1 MITFL
6 ISILLLI
13 TAYFTYGKLVE
24 RFFGASASNL
34 TPVKRLADGVDYI
47 EMKPWR
53 MYVIQLLNIAGLG
66 PIFGAILGA
75 AYGPMAY
82 VWIIVGSIFMGA
94 THDYFSGMLSLRM
107 DGKSYPD
114 IVGKYLG
121 NNVKKG
127 MTIVSVLLLFAVG
140 ASFVTGPAGLLAN
153 LTGWDMRL
161 FFGIVFI
168 YYILATLLPVNQ
180 IIGRIYP
187 FFGGFLV
194 LMAVMISVVMLFKGF
209 SGSLNIPELSFSNL
223 KNMHTNPE
231 TNILFPMLFIV
242 VSCGAIS
249 GFHATQSPIVA
260 RCMTNEK
267 YGRPVFYG
275 AMITESVITMIWA
288 TAAIAYFGGVDGLNA
303 AAAAGKT
310 PAIMVN
316 EITNSWLGKLGAVFA
331 ILGVVVLPITTG
343 DTAFRGLRLILADA
357 LKLNQKPIKNRLY
370 IAVPVFVIAFFLCG
384 NEFSTL
390 WKFVGI
396 TNQILSA
403 VFLWTITSYL
413 ISVKKAHWL
422 ASIPA
427 TFMTAVVVNYFLV
440 APYGAGGL
448 NLLPIIGNI
457 AGAVVGIVM
466 FIYFIFKGFKKKYF
480 IHYENK

>member
-1 MITFL
+1 MFTFL
-6 ISILLLI
+6 IAIILLI
-13 TAYFTYGKLVE
+13 AAYFTYGKFVE
-24 RFFGASASNL
+24 RYFGASEANE
-34 TPVKRLADGVDYI
+34 TPVKKMADGVDYI

-53 MYVIQLLNIAGLG
+53 MYVVQLLNIAGLG

-82 VWIIVGSIFMGA
+82 VWIVVGSVIMGA
-94 THDYFSGMLSLRM
+94 THDYFSGMLSLRL

-114 IVGKYLG
+114 IVGRYLG
-121 NNVKKG
+121 SGVKRG
-127 MTIVSVLLLFAVG
+127 MTVVSVLLLFAVG

-153 LTGWDMRL
+153 LTGWNMKI
-161 FFGIVFI
+161 FFVIVFG

-187 FFGGFLV
+187 YFGAFLV
-194 LMAVMISVVMLFKGF
+194 IMAVMVSAVMLYKGF
-209 SGSLNIPELSFSNL
+209 TGSLTIPEVSFGDL
-223 KNMHTNPE
+223 RNMHSDPQ

-249 GFHATQSPIVA
+249 GFHATQSPIVS

-316 EITNSWLGKLGAVFA
+316 EITNSWLGKLGAIFA

-343 DTAFRGLRLILADA
+343 DTAFRGLRLVLADA
-357 LKLNQKPIKNRLY
+357 LRLSQKPIKNRLY
-370 IAVPVFVIAFFLCG
+370 IAVPVFIIAFFLCG
-384 NEFSTL
+384 NEFATL

-403 VFLWTITSYL
+403 VFLWTIAVYL
-413 ISVKKAHWL
+413 VTQRKGHWL

-427 TFMTAVVVNYFLV
+427 AFMTVVVVNYFLV
-440 APYGAGGL
+440 APFASGGL
-448 NLLPIIGNI
+448 NLPAFVGNI
-457 AGAVVGIVM
+457 AGFSTALVIYLM
-466 FIYFIFKGFKKKYF
+466 FFIWIKKQN
-480 IHYENK
+480 NK

>member
-1 MITFL
+1 MITLFV
-6 ISILLLI
+6 SIALLI
-13 TAYFTYGKLVE
+13 LGYLIYGKFIEKL
-24 RFFGASASNL
+24 FGASDKIE
-34 TPVKRLADGVDYI
+34 TPVKRLYDGVDYI

-82 VWIIVGSIFMGA
+82 VWIVIGSIFMGA
-94 THDYFSGMLSLRM
+94 MHDYFSGMLSLRM

-121 NNVKKG
+121 NNVKRG
-127 MTIVSVLLLFAVG
+127 ITAVSVLLLFAVG

-153 LTGWDMRL
+153 LTGWNMKI
-161 FFGIVFI
+161 FFAGVFI
-168 YYILATLLPVNQ
+168 YYILATMLPVNQ

-194 LMAVMISVVMLFKGF
+194 LMAIMVSSVMIYKGF
-209 SGSLNIPELSFSNL
+209 SGSIHIPEISLGQL
-223 KNMHTNPE
+223 KNLHSSPE

-249 GFHATQSPIVA
+249 GFHATQSPILS
-260 RCMTNEK
+260 RCMANEK

-316 EITNSWLGKLGAVFA
+316 EITNSWLGKLGALFA
-331 ILGVVVLPITTG
+331 IIGVVVLPITTG

-357 LKLNQKPIKNRLY
+357 FKLNQKPIQNRLY
-370 IAVPVFVIAFFLCG
+370 IAAPVFVIAFFLCG
-384 NEFSTL
+384 NEFATL

-403 VFLWTITSYL
+403 VFLWTITAYL
-413 ISVKKAHWL
+413 ITVKKPHWL
-422 ASIPA
+422 SSIPA
-427 TFMTAVVVNYFLV
+427 TFMTAIVVNYFLV

-448 NLLPIIGNI
+448 NLSHVIGNI
-457 AGAVVGIVM
+457 AGATIGVVI
-466 FIYFIFKGFKKKYF
+466 FILFIIKGLRNRGHV
-480 IHYENK
+480 ISD

>member
-1 MITFL
+1 MFTFL
-6 ISILLLI
+6 IAIILLI
-13 TAYFTYGKLVE
+13 AAYFTYGKFVE
-24 RFFGASASNL
+24 RYFGASEANE
-34 TPVKRLADGVDYI
+34 TPVKKMADGVDYI

-53 MYVIQLLNIAGLG
+53 MYVVQLLNIAGLG

-82 VWIIVGSIFMGA
+82 VWIVVGSVIMGA
-94 THDYFSGMLSLRM
+94 THDYFSGMLSLRL

-114 IVGKYLG
+114 IVGRYLG
-121 NNVKKG
+121 SGVKRG
-127 MTIVSVLLLFAVG
+127 MTVVSVLLLFAVG

-153 LTGWDMRL
+153 LTGWNMNI
-161 FFGIVFI
+161 FFVIVFG

-187 FFGGFLV
+187 YFGAFLV
-194 LMAVMISVVMLFKGF
+194 IMAVMVSAVMLYKGF
-209 SGSLNIPELSFSNL
+209 TGSLTIPEVSFGDL
-223 KNMHTNPE
+223 RNMHSDPQ

-249 GFHATQSPIVA
+249 GFHATQSPIVS

-316 EITNSWLGKLGAVFA
+316 EITNSWLGKLGAIFA

-343 DTAFRGLRLILADA
+343 DTAFRGLRLVLADA
-357 LKLNQKPIKNRLY
+357 LRLSQKPIKNRLY
-370 IAVPVFVIAFFLCG
+370 IAVPVFIIAFFLCG
-384 NEFSTL
+384 NEFATL

-403 VFLWTITSYL
+403 VFLWTIAVYL
-413 ISVKKAHWL
+413 VTQRKGHWL

-427 TFMTAVVVNYFLV
+427 AFMTVVVVNYFLV
-440 APYGAGGL
+440 APFASGGL
-448 NLLPIIGNI
+448 NLPVFVGNI
-457 AGAVVGIVM
+457 AGFSTALVIYLM
-466 FIYFIFKGFKKKYF
+466 FFSWIKK
-480 IHYENK
+480 HNNK

>member
-1 MITFL
+1 MFTFF
-6 ISILLLI
+6 ISVALLI
-13 TAYFTYGKLVE
+13 IAYFTYGKFVE
-24 RFFGASASNL
+24 RFFGASASNV

-82 VWIIVGSIFMGA
+82 IWIVVGSVIMGA

-121 NNVKKG
+121 SNVRKG
-127 MTIVSVLLLFAVG
+127 MMVVTVLLLFAVG

-153 LTGWDMRL
+153 LTGWNMKI
-161 FFGIVFI
+161 FFAVVFL

-194 LMAVMISVVMLFKGF
+194 VMAVMVSSVMIYKGF
-209 SGSLNIPELSFSNL
+209 SGELHIPEISLGQL
-223 KNMHTNPE
+223 KNLHSAPE

-249 GFHATQSPIVA
+249 GFHATQSPIVS

-288 TAAIAYFGGVDGLNA
+288 TAAIAYFGGVDGLNT

-316 EITNSWLGKLGAVFA
+316 EITNSWLGRLGAVFA

-357 LKLNQKPIKNRLY
+357 LKLNQKPIQNRLF

-384 NEFSTL
+384 SEFATL

-403 VFLWTITSYL
+403 VFLWTIAAYL
-413 ISVKKAHWL
+413 ISVKKPHWL
-422 ASIPA
+422 ASVPA

-448 NLLPIIGNI
+448 DLSPVIGNI
-457 AGAVVGIVM
+457 AGATIGGAI
-466 FIYFIFKGFKKKYF
+466 FILFIIKGVRSRGTGDW
-480 IHYENK
+480 

>member
-1 MITFL
+1 MITFFVAV
-6 ISILLLI
+6 LLLI
-13 TAYFTYGKLVE
+13 TAYFTYGKFVE
-24 RFFGASASNL
+24 RFFGASSSNV

-82 VWIIVGSIFMGA
+82 VWIVVGSIIMGA

-121 NNVKKG
+121 NGVKKG
-127 MTIVSVLLLFAVG
+127 MTVVTVLLLFAVG

-153 LTGWDMRL
+153 LTGWNMKL
-161 FFGIVFI
+161 FFAIVFF

-180 IIGRIYP
+180 IIGRVYP

-194 LMAVMISVVMLFKGF
+194 LMAVMVSSVMIYKGF
-209 SGSLNIPELSFSNL
+209 SGSLHIPEISFGQLRNL
-223 KNMHTNPE
+223 HSAPE

-249 GFHATQSPIVA
+249 GFHATQSPIVS

-316 EITNSWLGKLGAVFA
+316 EITNSWLGKLGAIFA

-357 LKLNQKPIKNRLY
+357 LKLSQKPIKNRLL

-384 NEFSTL
+384 NEFATL

-403 VFLWTITSYL
+403 VFLWTISVYL
-413 ISVKKAHWL
+413 LSIGKTHWIT
-422 ASIPA
+422 SIPA
-427 TFMTAVVVNYFLV
+427 AFMTLVVVNYFLV
-440 APYGAGGL
+440 APYSAGGL
-448 NLLPIIGNI
+448 NLPAIIGNI
-457 AGAVVGIVM
+457 SGVVVAVVVYVL
-466 FIYFIFKGFKKKYF
+466 FFNFKIRKS
-480 IHYENK
+480 NKS

>member
-1 MITFL
+1 MFTFL
-6 ISILLLI
+6 IAIILLI
-13 TAYFTYGKLVE
+13 AAYFTYGKFVE
-24 RFFGASASNL
+24 RYFGASEANE
-34 TPVKRLADGVDYI
+34 TPVKKMADGVDYI

-53 MYVIQLLNIAGLG
+53 MYVVQLLNIAGLG

-82 VWIIVGSIFMGA
+82 VWIVVGSVIMGA
-94 THDYFSGMLSLRM
+94 THDYFSGMLSLRL

-114 IVGKYLG
+114 IVGRYLG
-121 NNVKKG
+121 SGVKRG
-127 MTIVSVLLLFAVG
+127 MTVVSVLLLFAVG

-153 LTGWDMRL
+153 LTGWNMNI
-161 FFGIVFI
+161 FFVIVFG

-187 FFGGFLV
+187 YFGAFLV
-194 LMAVMISVVMLFKGF
+194 IMAVMVSAVMLYKGF
-209 SGSLNIPELSFSNL
+209 TGSLTIPEVSFGDL
-223 KNMHTNPE
+223 RNMHSDPQ

-249 GFHATQSPIVA
+249 GFHATQSPIVS

-316 EITNSWLGKLGAVFA
+316 EITNSWLGKLGAIFA

-343 DTAFRGLRLILADA
+343 DTAFRGLRLVLADA
-357 LKLNQKPIKNRLY
+357 LRLSQKPIKNRLY
-370 IAVPVFVIAFFLCG
+370 IAVPVFIIAFFLCG
-384 NEFSTL
+384 NEFATL

-403 VFLWTITSYL
+403 VFLWTIAVYL
-413 ISVKKAHWL
+413 VTQRKGHWL

-427 TFMTAVVVNYFLV
+427 AFMTVVVVNYFLV
-440 APYGAGGL
+440 APFASGGL
-448 NLLPIIGNI
+448 NLPAFVGNI
-457 AGAVVGIVM
+457 AGFSTALVIYLM
-466 FIYFIFKGFKKKYF
+466 FFTWIKKQN
-480 IHYENK
+480 NK

>member
-1 MITFL
+1 MFTFL
-6 ISILLLI
+6 IAIILLI
-13 TAYFTYGKLVE
+13 AAYFTYGKFVE
-24 RFFGASASNL
+24 RYFGASEANE
-34 TPVKRLADGVDYI
+34 TPVKKMADGVDYI

-53 MYVIQLLNIAGLG
+53 MYVVQLLNIAGLG

-82 VWIIVGSIFMGA
+82 VWIVVGSVIMGA
-94 THDYFSGMLSLRM
+94 THDYFSGMLSLRL

-114 IVGKYLG
+114 IVGRYLG
-121 NNVKKG
+121 SGVKRG
-127 MTIVSVLLLFAVG
+127 MTVVSVLLLFAVG

-153 LTGWDMRL
+153 LTGWNMNI
-161 FFGIVFI
+161 FFVIVFG

-187 FFGGFLV
+187 YFGAFLV
-194 LMAVMISVVMLFKGF
+194 IMAVMVSAVMLYKGF
-209 SGSLNIPELSFSNL
+209 TGSLTIPEVSFGDL
-223 KNMHTNPE
+223 RNMHSDPQ

-249 GFHATQSPIVA
+249 GFHATQSPIVS

-316 EITNSWLGKLGAVFA
+316 EITNSWLGKLGAIFA

-343 DTAFRGLRLILADA
+343 DTAFRGLRLVLADA
-357 LKLNQKPIKNRLY
+357 LRLSQKPIKNRLY
-370 IAVPVFVIAFFLCG
+370 IAVPVFIIAFFLCG
-384 NEFSTL
+384 NEFATL

-403 VFLWTITSYL
+403 VFLWTIAVYL
-413 ISVKKAHWL
+413 VTQRKGHWL

-427 TFMTAVVVNYFLV
+427 AFMTVVVVNYFLV
-440 APYGAGGL
+440 APFASGGL
-448 NLLPIIGNI
+448 NLPAFVGNI
-457 AGAVVGIVM
+457 AGFSTALVIYLM
-466 FIYFIFKGFKKKYF
+466 FFSWIKK
-480 IHYENK
+480 HNNK